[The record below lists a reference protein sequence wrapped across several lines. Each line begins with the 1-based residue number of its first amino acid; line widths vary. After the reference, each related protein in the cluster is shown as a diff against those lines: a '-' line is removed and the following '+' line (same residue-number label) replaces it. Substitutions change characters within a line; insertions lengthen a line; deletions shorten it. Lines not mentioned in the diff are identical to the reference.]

1 MEALDLLSSVDLFSQ
16 LPPSDIKVL
25 DEHSE
30 IVNLQEDELLYEA
43 GTTKRELFVID
54 SGSIRITR
62 VDTQGK
68 EVDLARFVAGE
79 SFGEQDFL
87 SKGERSS
94 AAVAEGSSSVLV
106 FPRRS
111 EELESVMF
119 EHPEIFARVM
129 HRFLVITAGRIRS
142 VNSLVSDNSTWIQ
155 ELRQQVFGDK
165 LTGLYSK
172 TFLDDEFAG
181 ILERTQGQTG
191 FLMVKPDNFKLIND
205 TFGHEVGDQV
215 LRIFANQLK
224 ALVREQDIAVRYRG
238 NEFAVI
244 LPATLE
250 DDVLDEAER
259 IQAGMEATD
268 LSKVTGEKRLPI
280 TFSVGV
286 SIYPDAGV
294 DYHKIVTRAHELVFV
309 ARDAGGHQVL
319 CANCQEGE

>member
-1 MEALDLLSSVDLFSQ
+1 MDVLDLLSSVDLFSQ
-16 LPPSDIKVL
+16 LRPSDIDVL
-25 DEHSE
+25 AEHSE
-30 IVNLQEDELLYEA
+30 IVSLEEDQLLYEA
-43 GTTKRELFVID
+43 GTSKRELFVID
-54 SGSIRITR
+54 SGSVRITR

-68 EVDLARFVAGE
+68 EVDLARFVPGE
-79 SFGEQDFL
+79 SFGEQDFV
-87 SKGERSS
+87 SKGERSAS
-94 AAVAEGSSSVLV
+94 ATAEKHSSVLV

-111 EELESVMF
+111 EELEAVMY

-142 VNSLVSDNSTWIQ
+142 VNSLVSENSTWIQ

-172 TFLDDEFAG
+172 TFLDDEFGG

-215 LRIFANQLK
+215 LRIFAKQLK
-224 ALVREQDIAVRYRG
+224 SLVREQDIAVRYRG

-244 LPATLE
+244 LPATPE
-250 DDVLDEAER
+250 EEVLDEAER

-286 SIYPDAGV
+286 AIYPDAGV
-294 DYHKIVTRAHELVFV
+294 DYRRIVARAHELVFV

-319 CANCQEGE
+319 CANCLEGE

>member
-16 LPPSDIKVL
+16 LGPSDINVL
-25 DEHSE
+25 AEHSE
-30 IVNLQEDELLYEA
+30 IVVLSEDEILYES

-54 SGSIRITR
+54 SGSVRITR

-79 SFGEQDFL
+79 SFGEQDFV
-87 SKGERSS
+87 STGKRAAS
-94 AAVAEGSSSVLV
+94 AVAERQSSILV
-106 FPRRS
+106 FPRRD
-111 EELESVMF
+111 EALDQVMF

-142 VNSLVSDNSTWIQ
+142 VNSLVSENSTWIQ

-172 TFLDDEFAG
+172 TFLDDEFEG
-181 ILERTQGQTG
+181 ILDRTHGQTG

-224 ALVREQDIAVRYRG
+224 SLLREQDIAVRYRG

-244 LPATLE
+244 MPGSPEEEVLE
-250 DDVLDEAER
+250 EAER
-259 IQAGMEATD
+259 IQTGMEGTD
-268 LSKVTGEKRLPI
+268 LSKVTGETRLPI

-294 DYHKIVTRAHELVFV
+294 DYRAIVTRAHELVFV

-319 CANCQEGE
+319 CANCLEGE